1 MPNFDLIF
9 TTSEIKIKNQKIG
22 KKLIVN
28 AFKIINSRFGESYL
42 CCDIIHN
49 RVFYGNSQLKSYLN
63 KMKTDL
69 KNDNGY
75 YYKDD
80 KLDVIVE
87 FKIKSFKPDNDQ
99 VELQIIKKEKS
110 NKDNSEIL
118 DLSDSEKEEISPCF
132 KRTNK

>member
-28 AFKIINSRFGESYL
+28 AFRVINTRYGESFL
-42 CCDIIHN
+42 CYCDKYK

>member
-9 TTSEIKIKNQKIG
+9 TTPEIKIKNQKVG

-28 AFKIINSRFGESYL
+28 AFRVINTRYGESFL
-42 CCDIIHN
+42 CYCDKYK

>member
-9 TTSEIKIKNQKIG
+9 TTPEIKIKNQKVG

-28 AFKIINSRFGESYL
+28 AFRVINTRYGESFL
-42 CCDIIHN
+42 CYCDKYK

-118 DLSDSEKEEISPCF
+118 DLSDSEKEETSLGF